1 MSESTTSAGPPSQP
15 RTAASAPSARKSS
28 SWSSAPGIASTG
40 CRSMP
45 STRPTGR
52 PFRSP
57 SAFTRATATCVQP
70 PGAQPRST
78 TRAPGFRNPNLS
90 SISLSLNAAR
100 LR

>member
-1 MSESTTSAGPPSQP
+1 MELRPRDRLDRLQVDAEHPPD
-15 RTAASAPSARKSS
+15 RRAP
-28 SWSSAPGIASTG
+28 
-40 CRSMP
+40 CRC
-45 STRPTGR
+45 
-52 PFRSP
+52 P

-90 SISLSLNAAR
+90 SISPSLNAAR